1 MAISLPFTIN
11 SYGKVQ
17 TTIDQKKI
25 WADRVYSV
33 IGTLSSERVMRPT
46 FGSDAAK
53 ELLSSE
59 EVMITNVENSVRL
72 AFLKFLPTLNL
83 LDISA
88 SYDRSSNIINIEI
101 VYSLPNQEIVNEK
114 IGFAQITGNN
124 PIYEETL

>member
-1 MAISLPFTIN
+1 MPFTIN

-33 IGTLSSERVMRPT
+33 IGTLLSERVMRPT

-59 EVMITNVENSVRL
+59 EVMIANVENSVRL
-72 AFLKFLPTLNL
+72 AFLKFLPVLNL
-83 LDISA
+83 SDVTS
-88 SYDRSSNIINIEI
+88 SYDSSSNILNIEI
-101 VYSLPNQEIVNEK
+101 IYSLPNQEVVSEK
-114 IGFAQITGNN
+114 IGFAQLTGNN